1 MKENRGNDIEKEY
14 WMTRKQKIRAL
25 MDCFGYTRKG
35 AEEWLRDA
43 GE

>member
-1 MKENRGNDIEKEY
+1 MKESVNDIEKEY

-25 MDCFGYTRKG
+25 MHFFGYTRKE
-35 AEEWLRDA
+35 ADRWLRDA